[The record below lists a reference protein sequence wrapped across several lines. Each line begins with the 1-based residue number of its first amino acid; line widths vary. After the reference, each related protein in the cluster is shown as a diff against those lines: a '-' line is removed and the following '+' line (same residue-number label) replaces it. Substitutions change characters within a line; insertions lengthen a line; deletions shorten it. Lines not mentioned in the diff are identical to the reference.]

1 MEYIDQKGRN
11 LFVSSGISGG
21 EMWGTFF
28 RKPTGSLKRVTSK
41 SLPMRHSKQ
50 IAQDD
55 LDRYAIKKKL
65 IADERDGC
73 VAGCPEC
80 IWGGKFPAK
89 DCCEGHEP
97 LTSQRPEVRNQRSD
111 K

>member
-1 MEYIDQKGRN
+1 LLIDDWRLKKMEYIDQKGRN

-21 EMWGTFF
+21 EMWATFF
-28 RKPTGSLKRVTSK
+28 RKPSGSLKRVTSK
-41 SLPMRHSKQ
+41 SLPMRCSRQ

-55 LDRYAIKKKL
+55 LDRYAVKKRL
-65 IADERDGC
+65 IIERDGC

-89 DCCEGHEP
+89 DYCEGYEP
-97 LTSQRPEVRNQRSD
+97 PEGN